1 MLPREF
7 LIVIG
12 DVDDTE
18 LGDAMAL
25 LGSYGDSSLHD
36 FAFIASRDLEGAW
49 EDPRAVLWSSST
61 ASPNSKSIALF
72 SWLAEHRPELTRI
85 RLAAMSTKMM
95 DQDAHLKLTRG
106 GTKLARAVGQYAIQV
121 ECSRYCVA
129 FPSVNDGPPTEQF
142 MRPGVR
148 ANLVVIP
155 RDSSS
160 FEAVARPIRRIERA
174 EFVAHVAIEAA
185 TLFSLWREMSDP
197 PAIDELPQI
206 PPGDNEIIVY
216 FASSRISVL
225 NCPPLPIAK
234 LMSGDG
240 ELPCPHEYYPLPDAE
255 LRAGMIASILYPSH
269 LVFKS
274 TVQANHTMSVSVR
287 GFWRR
292 YFKELIGIV
301 GALPRIVGRGIQAE
315 IDQIAGTA
323 LQEALGG
330 SESVV
335 RIIGSDPG
343 GEVTPVS
350 RAYVDEVIEEVTALS
365 TEPLL
370 SAIGSETWIQLV
382 DQFLGVSDGGKS
394 SEELRRQISDE
405 RYLTVLQDALGPEV
419 LDIRLAMEEIYKGR
433 LGSVSP
439 ESNFVTTGDLRTD
452 PAADQNFSSAPGF
465 TSALSVGSDPEATG
479 TEKLLEPPRI
489 EDVPHGGTGDGYG
502 PEQSSLSSET
512 LAAEVL
518 DNESAP
524 SLAPEA
530 ALTETKEPVEIT
542 EPPRIRVS
550 ILAKIGEL
558 LEENAGAASTRVA
571 QVIDLLRE
579 MPTRFQAKRSY
590 GYSTAA
596 KIAVALGFSV
606 IYLVTGALTER
617 RYFLSGE
624 ALGSIGQDYVW
635 VLLSTLLLLFSLL
648 GLTFK
653 NSNNSQAR
661 AITFGTFS
669 LVLVAAEYVF
679 FARLRRVILSSSIV
693 RESAIV
699 GFAILALTVALVGTA
714 YVRNRLSSVPLRRRY
729 SATLRTAAWVYVAIG
744 VTAYLGSDRS
754 PLREL
759 SVGTSL
765 RLMIVGYVLGIA
777 LVLTSALVTAFVMM
791 QERYR
796 MNRAQAELTWAIEE
810 LKDSAEASR
819 RLNLARGQWVGT
831 ALPLARLIRYPLGES
846 IAHSADTAIP
856 DRPRLGV
863 LKVNEDVL
871 NLKKPGEQS
880 LSARLRALFI
890 REGWL
895 SRQYQQLIT
904 RYRVDRALS
913 LGLRPDAVSSDRPE
927 RCPATP
933 PMSDIEAGK
942 VRGAR
947 WDFLGSVMSG
957 EYDDSLLSI
966 AGEVPLE
973 EAYETIIDDP
983 EAHSVGDSN
992 LIAPTFFARLLPTKP
1007 VALPGGLV
1015 KTLFTGND
1023 ERRYLAASVWW
1034 PDELVARPNVQVGVE
1049 LHKSEVLTP
1058 DRLTSWI
1065 RLFGACVLTSRPF
1078 RLSDVTLRNFPDDSA
1093 ESGAEALNLEA
1104 FDPTTNY

>member
-1 MLPREF
+1 MAPREF
-7 LIVIG
+7 LVVIG
-12 DVDDTE
+12 DIADTE
-18 LGDAMAL
+18 LSEAMAL

-36 FAFIASRDLEGAW
+36 FAFIVARDLEGTW
-49 EDPRAVLWSSST
+49 EDPPAVLWSSST
-61 ASPNSKSIALF
+61 ASPNSKPIALF
-72 SWLAEHRPELTRI
+72 SWLAANRPELSRI
-85 RLAAMSTKMM
+85 RLAAMSTKML

-106 GTKLARAVGQYAIQV
+106 VTKLERAVGQYAVQV
-121 ECSRYCVA
+121 ECNRYCVA
-129 FPSVNDGPPTEQF
+129 FPAVNDGPPTGQF

-160 FEAVARPIRRIERA
+160 FEAVARPISRVERA
-174 EFVAHVAIEAA
+174 EFVAHVATEAA

-197 PAIDELPQI
+197 PAIDGLPQI
-206 PPGDNEIIVY
+206 PPGDNETIVY
-216 FASSRISVL
+216 FASSRIGVL

-240 ELPCPHEYYPLPDAE
+240 ELPCPHQYHPLPDAE
-255 LRAGMIASILYPSH
+255 LRAGMIASVLYPRH
-269 LVFKS
+269 LVFES
-274 TVQANHTMSVSVR
+274 TAQANHTMSVSVR

-292 YFKELIGIV
+292 YFKELIGIL
-301 GALPRIVGRGIQAE
+301 GALPRIVKRGVQAE
-315 IDQIAGTA
+315 IDEIAGTA

-330 SESVV
+330 TESVV
-335 RIIGSDPG
+335 RIIGTDPG
-343 GEVTPVS
+343 GEVSPVS

-370 SAIGSETWIQLV
+370 AAIGSETWIQLV
-382 DQFLGVSDGGKS
+382 DQFLGVSDGGKP
-394 SEELRRQISDE
+394 SEEARRQIADE
-405 RYLTVLQDALGPEV
+405 SYLTVLQAALGPEV
-419 LDIRLAMEEIYKGR
+419 LDVRVAMEEIYRGK
-433 LGSVSP
+433 LSSVSP
-439 ESNFVTTGDLRTD
+439 ESNLVNAGDLRTD
-452 PAADQNFSSAPGF
+452 SADSSVSSQLGLPV
-465 TSALSVGSDPEATG
+465 ALSVGTDPEATG
-479 TEKLLEPPRI
+479 TAKLLEPPKI
-489 EDVPHGGTGDGYG
+489 EGVTSAETGGGNGRD
-502 PEQSSLSSET
+502 QSSLMSET
-512 LAAEVL
+512 LTAEVL
-518 DNESAP
+518 ENEP
-524 SLAPEA
+524 TTPLAPEA
-530 ALTETKEPVEIT
+530 PLTHTNGPFEIAK
-542 EPPRIRVS
+542 PLRVRVS
-550 ILAKIGEL
+550 VLAKIGGL
-558 LEENAGAASTRVA
+558 LEENADAASTRVA
-571 QVIDLLRE
+571 QMIDLLRE
-579 MPTRFQAKRSY
+579 MPTRFQAKRSD

-606 IYLVTGALTER
+606 IYMVTGALTER

-624 ALGSIGQDYVW
+624 ALGASGQDYVW
-635 VLLSTLLLLFSLL
+635 VLMSTVLVLLALL

-661 AITFGTFS
+661 AIAFGTFS
-669 LVLVAAEYVF
+669 LVLLATEYVF
-679 FARLRRVILSSSIV
+679 FAPLRRFILSLSIV
-693 RESAIV
+693 RESAII
-699 GFAILALTVALVGTA
+699 GIAILVLTVALIGTA
-714 YVRNRLSSVPLRRRY
+714 YARNRLSSVPLRRRY
-729 SATLRTAAWVYVAIG
+729 SAVLITAAWVYVAIG

-759 SVGTSL
+759 SAGTSL
-765 RLMIVGYVLGIA
+765 RLMIVGYILGIA

-810 LKDSAEASR
+810 LKVSAEASR

-831 ALPLARLIRYPLGES
+831 AIPLARLIQYPLGES
-846 IAHSADTAIP
+846 IAHSADTTIP
-856 DRPRLGV
+856 DRPRLSV
-863 LKVNEDVL
+863 LKVNDDVL

-880 LSARLRALFI
+880 LSARLRVLFI
-890 REGWL
+890 RTGWL

-904 RYRVDRALS
+904 RYRVDRALA
-913 LGLRPDAVSSDRPE
+913 LGLRPDAVAGDRPE

-933 PMSDIEAGK
+933 SFADIEVGK

-947 WDFLGSVMSG
+947 WDFLRSVVSG

-973 EAYETIIDDP
+973 EAYVTIIDDP

-1007 VALPGGLV
+1007 VPLPGGLV
-1015 KTLFTGND
+1015 KTLFAGND

-1034 PDELVARPNVQVGVE
+1034 PDELVARPNVQMGLE

-1078 RLSDVTLRNFPDDSA
+1078 RLSDVTLRNLSDDTA
-1093 ESGAEALNLEA
+1093 ESGAEVLDAGTIDSTA
-1104 FDPTTNY
+1104 NY